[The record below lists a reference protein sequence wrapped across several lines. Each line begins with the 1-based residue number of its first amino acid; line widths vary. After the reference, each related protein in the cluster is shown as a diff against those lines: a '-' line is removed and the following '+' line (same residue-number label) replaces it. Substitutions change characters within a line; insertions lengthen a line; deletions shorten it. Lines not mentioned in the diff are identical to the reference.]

1 MVGLLRE
8 RYRVSEVRFS
18 LITLSWRGVWSAES
32 ANDLLTLGVSKEEGV
47 ESDLNTGN
55 NMRHI
60 TSSIK
65 ALQVEAEIDG

>member
-1 MVGLLRE
+1 
-8 RYRVSEVRFS
+8 